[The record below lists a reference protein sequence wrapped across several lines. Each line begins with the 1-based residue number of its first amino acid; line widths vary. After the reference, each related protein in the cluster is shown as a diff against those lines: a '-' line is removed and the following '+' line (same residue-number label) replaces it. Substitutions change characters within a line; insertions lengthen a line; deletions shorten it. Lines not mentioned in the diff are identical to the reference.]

1 MVMASISASQVK
13 ELRDKIGV
21 GMMDAK
27 KALVASDGDM
37 DKAIDFLREKGIAK
51 AEKKS
56 GRVAAEGLADVEIH
70 NDQAAIAEIN
80 SETDFVASNDQFIDL
95 VKGITS
101 QLALSAPA
109 SVDDALSLETTK
121 GTIKDDIIE
130 TTQVTGEKITLRR
143 FDVVK
148 KAANEHFGAYLHM
161 GGKIATLVVLDGADD
176 ATAKDIAMHVAAI
189 NPKYV
194 NREQVPSEV
203 LDHEREVLTKE
214 AEEEGKPAKIIDK
227 MVEGRLNKF
236 LAEISLDDQDFVKDP
251 DQTVAKY
258 VASKGGK
265 VKSFIRYEVGEG
277 IEKKSNNFA
286 EEVQK
291 EMGK

>member
-1 MVMASISASQVK
+1 MASISAKQVK

-37 DKAIDFLREKGIAK
+37 DKAVDFLREKGIAK
-51 AEKKS
+51 AAKKS
-56 GRVAAEGLADVEIH
+56 DRVAAEGLADVEMH
-70 NDQAAIAEIN
+70 DNTAAIVEVN
-80 SETDFVASNDQFIDL
+80 SETDFVASNDRFIDL
-95 VKGITS
+95 VKEIAS
-101 QLALSAPA
+101 QVALEKPA
-109 SVDDALSLETTK
+109 SVEDALKLKSPK
-121 GTIKDDIIE
+121 GTLNDDIIE
-130 TTQVTGEKITLRR
+130 ATQVIGEKISLRR
-143 FDVVK
+143 FATLEK
-148 KAANEHFGAYLHM
+148 SENEHFGAYLHM
-161 GGKIATLVVLDGADD
+161 GGKIAALVLLEGADEE
-176 ATAKDIAMHVAAI
+176 TAKDVAMHVAAI

-194 NREQVPSEV
+194 NRDEVPSNV

-214 AEEEGKPAKIIDK
+214 AEGEGKPANIIEK

-236 LAEISLDDQDFVKDP
+236 LAEVSLDDQEFVKDP

-277 IEKKSNNFA
+277 IEKQTVDFA
-286 EEVQK
+286 EEVRK
-291 EMGK
+291 EMGQ

>member
-1 MVMASISASQVK
+1 MASISAKQVK

-37 DKAIDFLREKGIAK
+37 DKAVDFLREKGIAK
-51 AEKKS
+51 AAKKS
-56 GRVAAEGLADVEIH
+56 ARVAAEGLADVEMH
-70 NDQAAIAEIN
+70 DNTAAIVEVN
-80 SETDFVASNDQFIDL
+80 SETDFVASNDRFIDL
-95 VKGITS
+95 VKEIAS
-101 QLALSAPA
+101 QVALEKPA
-109 SVDDALSLETTK
+109 SVEDALKLKSPK
-121 GTIKDDIIE
+121 GTLNDDIIE
-130 TTQVTGEKITLRR
+130 ATQVIGEKISLRR
-143 FDVVK
+143 FATLEK
-148 KAANEHFGAYLHM
+148 SENEHFGAYLHM
-161 GGKIATLVVLDGADD
+161 GGKIAALVLLEGADEE
-176 ATAKDIAMHVAAI
+176 TAKDVAMHVAAI

-194 NREQVPSEV
+194 NRDEVPSDV

-214 AEEEGKPAKIIDK
+214 AEGEGKPANIIEK

-236 LAEISLDDQDFVKDP
+236 LAEVSLDDQEFVKDP

-277 IEKKSNNFA
+277 IEKQTVDFA
-286 EEVQK
+286 EEVRK
-291 EMGK
+291 EMGQ

>member
-1 MVMASISASQVK
+1 MASISASQVK

-37 DKAIDFLREKGIAK
+37 DKAIDLLREKGIAK

-56 GRVAAEGLADVEIH
+56 SRITAEGLADVEIH
-70 NDQAAIAEIN
+70 DDQAAIAEVN

-95 VKGITS
+95 VKGITA
-101 QLALSAPA
+101 QLALNTPKT
-109 SVDDALSLETTK
+109 VEDALALKTTK
-121 GTIKDDIIE
+121 GTINDDIVE

-143 FDVVK
+143 FDAIK
-148 KAANEHFGAYLHM
+148 KTADQHFGAYLHM

-176 ATAKDIAMHVAAI
+176 DTAKDIAMHVAAI

-194 NREQVPSEV
+194 NRDQVPSEV

-214 AEEEGKPAKIIDK
+214 AEEEGKPAKIIAK

-277 IEKKSNNFA
+277 IEKKNVDFA
-286 EEVQK
+286 EEVKK
-291 EMGK
+291 EMGD

>member
-1 MVMASISASQVK
+1 MASISASQVK

-37 DKAIDFLREKGIAK
+37 DKAIDLLREKGIAK

-56 GRVAAEGLADVEIH
+56 SRIAAEGLADVEIH
-70 NDQAAIAEIN
+70 DDQAAIAEVN

-95 VKGITS
+95 VKGITA
-101 QLALSAPA
+101 QLALNTPKT
-109 SVDDALSLETTK
+109 VEDALALKTTK
-121 GTIKDDIIE
+121 GTINDDIVE

-143 FDVVK
+143 FDAIK
-148 KAANEHFGAYLHM
+148 KTADQHFGAYLHM

-176 ATAKDIAMHVAAI
+176 DTAKDIAMHVAAI

-194 NREQVPSEV
+194 NRDQVPSEV
-203 LDHEREVLTKE
+203 LDHEREALTKE
-214 AEEEGKPAKIIDK
+214 AEEEGKPAKIIAK

-277 IEKKSNNFA
+277 IEKKNVDFA
-286 EEVQK
+286 EEVKK
-291 EMGK
+291 EMGD

>member
-1 MVMASISASQVK
+1 MASISAKQVK

-37 DKAIDFLREKGIAK
+37 DKAVDFLREKGIAK
-51 AEKKS
+51 AAKKS
-56 GRVAAEGLADVEIH
+56 DRVAAEGLADVEMH
-70 NDQAAIAEIN
+70 DNTAAIVEVN
-80 SETDFVASNDQFIDL
+80 SETDFVASNDRFIDL
-95 VKGITS
+95 VKEIAS
-101 QLALSAPA
+101 QVALEKPA
-109 SVDDALSLETTK
+109 SVEDALKLKSPK
-121 GTIKDDIIE
+121 GTLNDDIIE
-130 TTQVTGEKITLRR
+130 ATQVIGEKISLRR
-143 FDVVK
+143 FATLEK
-148 KAANEHFGAYLHM
+148 SENEHFGAYLHM
-161 GGKIATLVVLDGADD
+161 GGKIAALVLLEGADEE
-176 ATAKDIAMHVAAI
+176 TAKDVAMHVAAI

-194 NREQVPSEV
+194 NRDEVPSDV

-214 AEEEGKPAKIIDK
+214 AEGEGKPANIIEK

-236 LAEISLDDQDFVKDP
+236 LAEVSLDDQEFVKDT

-277 IEKKSNNFA
+277 IEKQTVDFA
-286 EEVQK
+286 EEVRK
-291 EMGK
+291 EMGQ

>member
-1 MVMASISASQVK
+1 MASISAKQVK

-37 DKAIDFLREKGIAK
+37 DKAVDFLREKGIAK
-51 AEKKS
+51 AAKKS
-56 GRVAAEGLADVEIH
+56 DRVAAEGLADVEMH
-70 NDQAAIAEIN
+70 DNTAAIVEVN
-80 SETDFVASNDQFIDL
+80 SETDFVASNDRFIDL
-95 VKGITS
+95 VKEIAS
-101 QLALSAPA
+101 QVALEKPA
-109 SVDDALSLETTK
+109 SVEDALKLKSPK
-121 GTIKDDIIE
+121 GTLNDDIIE
-130 TTQVTGEKITLRR
+130 ATQVIGEKISLRR
-143 FDVVK
+143 FATLEK
-148 KAANEHFGAYLHM
+148 SENEHFGAYLHM
-161 GGKIATLVVLDGADD
+161 GGKIAALVLLEGADEE
-176 ATAKDIAMHVAAI
+176 TAKDVAMHVAAI

-194 NREQVPSEV
+194 NRDEVPSDV

-214 AEEEGKPAKIIDK
+214 AKGEGKPANIIEK

-236 LAEISLDDQDFVKDP
+236 LAEVSLDDQEFVKDP

-277 IEKKSNNFA
+277 IEKQTVDFA
-286 EEVQK
+286 EEVRK
-291 EMGK
+291 EMGQ

>member
-1 MVMASISASQVK
+1 MASISAKQVK

-37 DKAIDFLREKGIAK
+37 DKAVDFLREKGIAK
-51 AEKKS
+51 AAKKS
-56 GRVAAEGLADVEIH
+56 DRVAAEGLADVEMH
-70 NDQAAIAEIN
+70 DNTAAIVEVN
-80 SETDFVASNDQFIDL
+80 SETDFVASNDRFIDL
-95 VKGITS
+95 VKEIAS
-101 QLALSAPA
+101 QVALEKPA
-109 SVDDALSLETTK
+109 SVEDALKLKSPK
-121 GTIKDDIIE
+121 GTLNDDIIE
-130 TTQVTGEKITLRR
+130 ATQVIGEKISLRR
-143 FDVVK
+143 FATLEK
-148 KAANEHFGAYLHM
+148 SGNEHFGAYLHM
-161 GGKIATLVVLDGADD
+161 GGKIAALVLLEGADEE
-176 ATAKDIAMHVAAI
+176 TAKDVAMHVAAI

-194 NREQVPSEV
+194 NRDEVPSDV

-214 AEEEGKPAKIIDK
+214 AEGEGKPANIIEK

-236 LAEISLDDQDFVKDP
+236 LAEVSLDDQEFVKDP

-277 IEKKSNNFA
+277 IEKQTVDFA
-286 EEVQK
+286 EEVRK
-291 EMGK
+291 EMGQ

>member
-1 MVMASISASQVK
+1 MASISAKQVK

-37 DKAIDFLREKGIAK
+37 DKAVDFLREKGIAK
-51 AEKKS
+51 AAKKS
-56 GRVAAEGLADVEIH
+56 DRVAAEGLADVEMH
-70 NDQAAIAEIN
+70 DNTAAIVEVN
-80 SETDFVASNDQFIDL
+80 SETDFVASNDRFVDL
-95 VKGITS
+95 VKEIAS
-101 QLALSAPA
+101 QVALEKPA
-109 SVDDALSLETTK
+109 SVKDALKLKSPK
-121 GTIKDDIIE
+121 GTLNDDIIE
-130 TTQVTGEKITLRR
+130 ATQVIGEKISLRR
-143 FDVVK
+143 FATLEK
-148 KAANEHFGAYLHM
+148 SENEHFGAYLHM
-161 GGKIATLVVLDGADD
+161 GGKIAALVLLEGADEE
-176 ATAKDIAMHVAAI
+176 TAKDVAMHVAAI

-194 NREQVPSEV
+194 NRDEVPSDV

-214 AEEEGKPAKIIDK
+214 AEGEGKPANIIEK

-236 LAEISLDDQDFVKDP
+236 LAEVSLDDQEFVKDP

-277 IEKKSNNFA
+277 IEKQTVDFA
-286 EEVQK
+286 EEVRK
-291 EMGK
+291 EMGQ